1 MDTEMNI
8 SGMDETDY
16 ITALLLKQLR
26 QEITDEELQYLERWK
41 AAHPSNTLVYD
52 QVNDSEQLLAD
63 LIFMKQ
69 VDMEGWWQRI
79 SAEITPIKRTVPFYR
94 RWYTYAAAAVVLI
107 MAGAITWQYWQPKKI
122 PATVTETYVPA
133 VVDVQPGGNK
143 AMLTLSDGRVIN
155 VGDANNGTLAQEGNV
170 NVVKLK
176 EGEVKYER
184 TGDVNLQQGVVWN
197 TLSTPRGGQ
206 YSLLLP
212 DGSKVWLNAA
222 SSIKYPT
229 QFSANQ
235 RRVIITGEVYFDVV
249 AIRTGAA
256 KIPFIVD
263 VQSVA
268 GVSEAEV
275 EVLGT
280 SFNIKAYD
288 DETDIKATLLNGKVK
303 ISALQSQAGEG
314 RAFKLLAPGQQA
326 QIPHKTI
333 AGKDPI
339 KVVDLED
346 SAEALGWKNGLVPL
360 HNADIK
366 TIMRMISRWY
376 NVEVEYQGQTPDYTF
391 GGTLPLKENLSA
403 VVKVLEFN
411 GVRFKAEQNK
421 IIILP

>member
-8 SGMDETDY
+8 SGMDEADY
-16 ITALLLKQLR
+16 IAALLLKQLR

-63 LIFMKQ
+63 LTSMKQ
-69 VDMEGWWQRI
+69 IDMEGWWQKI

-143 AMLTLSDGRVIN
+143 AMLTLSNGRVIN
-155 VGDANNGTLAQEGNV
+155 VGEANNGTLAQEGNV

-176 EGEVKYER
+176 EGEIKYER
-184 TGDVNLQQGVVWN
+184 TGVNLQQGVVWN

-222 SSIKYPT
+222 SSIKYPA
-229 QFSANQ
+229 QFSENQ

-249 AIRTGAA
+249 AARSNTG
-256 KIPFIVD
+256 KVPFIVD

-268 GVSEAEV
+268 GASQAEV

-288 DETDIKATLLNGKVK
+288 DETDIKATLLKGKVK
-303 ISALQSQAGEG
+303 ISALQSPAGEG
-314 RAFKLLAPGQQA
+314 RTFKLLAPGQQA
-326 QIPHKTI
+326 QIPHKAL

-339 KVVDLED
+339 KVVDLDD
-346 SAEALGWKNGLVPL
+346 SAAVLGWKNGLVPL
-360 HNADIK
+360 QNADIK
-366 TIMRMISRWY
+366 SIMRMISRWY
-376 NVEVEYQGQTPDYTF
+376 NIEVDYQGQTPDYTF
-391 GGTLPLKENLSA
+391 SGTLPLKENLSA
-403 VVKVLEFN
+403 VIKVLEFN
-411 GVRFKAEQNK
+411 GVRFKVEPNK